1 VVAALRLSRPTVYRL
16 FQHEGGLASYIRN
29 LRLRHA
35 ADELAKHSNAMVAEI
50 AYGAGFKSAS
60 DFTRA
65 FRRAFD
71 MAPQDFRAAA
81 RKAD

>member
-1 VVAALRLSRPTVYRL
+1 LVA
-16 FQHEGGLASYIRN
+16 
-29 LRLRHA
+29 
-35 ADELAKHSNAMVAEI
+35 DI

-81 RKAD
+81 GASGPVGSRGFPAAKFDDHGGTSRGNP